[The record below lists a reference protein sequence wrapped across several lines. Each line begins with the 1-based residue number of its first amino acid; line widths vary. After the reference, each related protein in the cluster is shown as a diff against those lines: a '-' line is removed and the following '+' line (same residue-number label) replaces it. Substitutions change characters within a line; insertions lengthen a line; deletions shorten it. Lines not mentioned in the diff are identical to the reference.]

1 MYLVFEG
8 VDGVGKST
16 QANLLQNTLK
26 NVIRTQEPGATKLGE
41 SLREILLGKTQ
52 ICNLAEF
59 FLFLADR
66 AEHIEKV
73 IKPNLD
79 KIIISDRSL
88 ISGMAYARAND
99 ESLELEFLINLN
111 KFSTQD
117 ILPDKVVLFEATKE
131 LLSQR
136 LAARKLDKIEQRG
149 IEFLLKVQENMYNF
163 TQLLNIPTLKIN
175 ASESIDLIHTKIK
188 GFLDD

>member
-16 QANLLQNTLK
+16 QANLLKNSYK
-26 NVIRTQEPGATKLGE
+26 NVIITQEPGATELGKN
-41 SLREILLGKTQ
+41 LREILLGKTQ
-52 ICNLAEF
+52 ICKLAEF
-59 FLFLADR
+59 FLFLSDR
-66 AEHIEKV
+66 SEHIEKI

-79 KIIISDRSL
+79 KLIISDRSL
-88 ISGMAYARAND
+88 ISGMAYAKTND
-99 ESLELEFLINLN
+99 EKIDIDFLIQMN

-117 ILPDKVVLFEATKE
+117 ILPEKIILFQATKE

-136 LAARKLDKIEQRG
+136 LAKRELDKIEQRG
-149 IEFLLKVQENMYNF
+149 IEFLLKVQENMYFF
-163 TQLLNIPTLKIN
+163 TQLLKIPTLQID
-175 ASESIDLIHTKIK
+175 ASKSIDSIHTEIK